1 MNKTIEH
8 FQNRV
13 NRLNYRD
20 TVSNGKKQVSNRN
33 LVRKAMRKMRAAKG

>member
-1 MNKTIEH
+1 MNKTVEH
-8 FQNRV
+8 FQNRI

-33 LVRKAMRKMRAAKG
+33 LIRKAMRQMRAAKG

>member
-1 MNKTIEH
+1 MNKTVEH
-8 FQNRV
+8 FQNRI

-20 TVSNGKKQVSNRN
+20 KVSNEKRQVSNRN